1 LAESLKMLMKVDK
14 RANTTK
20 HVDATFILF
29 ICPKLMVC
37 GLALGVC
44 KLPTHVLLWQGGGI

>member
-1 LAESLKMLMKVDK
+1 MAESLKVLMKEDK
-14 RANTTK
+14 RANSTK

-37 GLALGVC
+37 GLALGNC
-44 KLPTHVLLWQGGGI
+44 SSQSQ